1 MEEIEVPKLLDGK
14 PLMRPPFHGRW
25 ARLDSHG
32 DGSCFFHSVASALNW
47 RGYRDLSLTQ
57 RVRTGRELRK
67 LVVTRENWDRYAAAI
82 GLADFGNETGLD
94 AFEEACN
101 FKRPADNVT
110 WALTAHCLKIRILVL
125 VRPGE
130 IYDSGDQLSPVG
142 APTVLIAWIGRNH
155 FEPIVRLGLSDYPPS
170 EEAVAQTIEALGDDK
185 DDGCSAVLEPSARGY
200 VGTTSWRDPV
210 IAALFGLKRRDE

>member
-1 MEEIEVPKLLDGK
+1 
-14 PLMRPPFHGRW
+14 MR
-25 ARLDSHG
+25 
-32 DGSCFFHSVASALNW
+32 
-47 RGYRDLSLTQ
+47 
-57 RVRTGRELRK
+57 
-67 LVVTRENWDRYAAAI
+67 AAI

-155 FEPIVRLGLSDYPPS
+155 FEPIVRLGLSDYPLPKKLWRKRS
-170 EEAVAQTIEALGDDK
+170 KHWATTKMMGARRSLNLRREGT
-185 DDGCSAVLEPSARGY
+185 SARRAG
-200 VGTTSWRDPV
+200 GSGHRG
-210 IAALFGLKRRDE
+210 AFRSQAKR